1 MNVIERANELVGQV
15 AGFATMS
22 LTEILGTA
30 FMRVVMFFVDLMLG
44 L

>member
-1 MNVIERANELVGQV
+1 MNVIERANELVGQI